1 METIIKL
8 SQQTIW
14 QILGKATASFTTFFI
29 LALVTRQFGQAGT
42 GVFTLSLTYL
52 AFFYMASD
60 LGLNA
65 YLLPNLMSEKG
76 ETIWQKLLGLR
87 ILVALFLVISAL
99 FLVLL
104 LPFDE
109 NNFKASVFFGLP
121 AIVGFSIFTTSLALL
136 QARAKYIYATIS
148 LLISSLINL
157 LFVYL
162 VIINS
167 GGIAYLTGIHA
178 VGWLVSAAVSVLAVK
193 SLIKNIKPL
202 IDFGFIKSTLQGAWP
217 IALTLI
223 LNTVYFRID
232 SFLLTY
238 LKTFSEVGV
247 YNVAYQLFQLILVL
261 PTFIMNGYYPMLLC
275 LHSDNEVIFWR
286 QLRLGFLIMIGMGL
300 IGAVFT
306 FLLSPI
312 VLPFITGDGFS
323 GSVNSLRILA
333 VSLPAFFGSAVLM
346 WALIV
351 LKKYKTVLLIYLA
364 GLILNFSLN
373 YQLIPTYS
381 YYAASWITGITEYL
395 ILLLQIIIL
404 IPIMQK
410 R

>member
-1 METIIKL
+1 METIIKV
-8 SQQTIW
+8 SQQAIW
-14 QILGKATASFTTFFI
+14 QILGKAAVSFSTFLI
-29 LALVTRQFGQAGT
+29 LALVTRQFGQEGT

-52 AFFYMASD
+52 AFFYMPSD

-65 YLLPNLMSEKG
+65 YLLPNLMKG
-76 ETIWQKLLGLR
+76 EIFWQKLLGLR
-87 ILVALFLVISAL
+87 ILVSLFLAVAALFLVP
-99 FLVLL
+99 F

-109 NNFKASVFFGLP
+109 NNFKASVFFGVP
-121 AIVGFSIFTTSLALL
+121 AIVGFSIFTTSVALL

-148 LLISSLINL
+148 LLIGSLITL

-167 GGIAYLTGIHA
+167 GRVFYLTGA
-178 VGWLVSAAVSVLAVK
+178 YAAGWLISAAVSVLAVK
-193 SLIKNIKPL
+193 SLIKKVKPL
-202 IDFGFIKSTLQGAWP
+202 IDVNFIKSTLLGAWP
-217 IALTLI
+217 IALALI
-223 LNTVYFRID
+223 LNTIYFRVD

-238 LKTFSEVGV
+238 LRSFSEVGV

-261 PTFIMNGYYPMLLC
+261 PTFIMNGYYPVLLR
-275 LHSDNEVIFWR
+275 LLSDNEVIFWR

-300 IGAVFT
+300 IGAIFT

-312 VLPFITGDGFS
+312 VLPFITGEGFL
-323 GSVNSLRILA
+323 GSVDSLQILA

-346 WALIV
+346 WALIA
-351 LKKYKTVLLIYLA
+351 LKKYKSVLLIYSA

-373 YQLIPTYS
+373 YLLLPAYS
-381 YYAASWITGITEYL
+381 YYAAAWITGISEYM
-395 ILLLQIIIL
+395 ILLLQIII
-404 IPIMQK
+404 IVPIMQK